1 MPDWAEPV
9 VRYILEVGLP
19 ATLRV
24 SAIAVVGATVIGIV
38 LGTRPH
44 DRSPPSRDPDPGL
57 RRGLPRSADPRDGL
71 HGLLRPPSINPELE
85 FGPLTA
91 TAIALILWGSA
102 QVAEATRGAVQSI
115 PREQHE
121 AAAALGFG
129 WVGRHR
135 SVILPQAL
143 RRLLP
148 PLVSLLVNIIQN
160 STLAA
165 VIGGIELL
173 QAGKAQ
179 TERLTFYP
187 PAGIGEIHA
196 FEIFAFVALLF
207 FLISFPLTRLA
218 AYLEKAPRLRAT
230 TVGGLR
236 GQRESASC
244 CSTTRSEAAAP
255 LDASSWCVGRRMP
268 GRHAHEVARRP
279 LRRCTS
285 AGRPTRH
292 EVPAGGST
300 HALTVRT
307 AGLCPHPSGGGL
319 RRRVQPG
326 DGDAHRV
333 GRSALR
339 DVRAA
344 ARERD
349 RHGRIVRDARP
360 SHRQRRAPGLRAHG
374 KHGSVWSHP
383 VRERLSLQ
391 RGLTHGDTS
400 RGWMMTDRLPVC
412 GAAQTHALGWARL
425 GT

>member
-1 MPDWAEPV
+1 MPGWAEPV

-24 SAIAVVGATVIGIV
+24 SAISVVGATVVGIV
-38 LGTRPH
+38 LGTVLTLDAALARILT
-44 DRSPPSRDPDPGL
+44 RGYVEVF
-57 RRGLPRSADPRDGL
+57 RGLPILVTVFMVYFGL
-71 HGLLRPPSINPELE
+71 PSVNPELE
-85 FGPLTA
+85 FSPLTA

-218 AYLEKAPRLRAT
+218 AYLEKRL
-230 TVGGLR
+230 V
-236 GQRESASC
+236 
-244 CSTTRSEAAAP
+244 
-255 LDASSWCVGRRMP
+255 
-268 GRHAHEVARRP
+268 
-279 LRRCTS
+279 
-285 AGRPTRH
+285 
-292 EVPAGGST
+292 
-300 HALTVRT
+300 
-307 AGLCPHPSGGGL
+307 
-319 RRRVQPG
+319 
-326 DGDAHRV
+326 
-333 GRSALR
+333 
-339 DVRAA
+339 
-344 ARERD
+344 
-349 RHGRIVRDARP
+349 
-360 SHRQRRAPGLRAHG
+360 
-374 KHGSVWSHP
+374 
-383 VRERLSLQ
+383 
-391 RGLTHGDTS
+391 
-400 RGWMMTDRLPVC
+400 
-412 GAAQTHALGWARL
+412 
-425 GT
+425 